1 MLRNAETRVER
12 HVAFLAALQAD
23 RSAEAHSGHTSA
35 LIRSRVQYR
44 VKTIRELMAAWESW
58 QRFGQP
64 PGFQPPQWDEA
75 DVFSNVL
82 PWTVASPAHGMTEQH
97 LRYKVYCAAQE
108 LQRCQEEL
116 RFLPQDAVNT
126 LQYFEW
132 QQQQLSA
139 ALQAVN
145 PQLGCAAGRAHMLR
159 TWQARIFHLQQQALD
174 AFVKAD
180 GLSAA
185 DYPCGGAAAPSDR
198 TAAACSRHRLR
209 VTACPCCIP
218 ACTAPACI
226 CALISSPHVGWLA
239 LCALIS
245 TNYRQQAT

>member
-1 MLRNAETRVER
+1 MTSTLIPFHLQEAAAGLRDTMLRNAETRVER

-44 VKTIRELMAAWESW
+44 VKAIRELMAVWESW

-64 PGFQPPQWDEA
+64 PGFEPPQWDEA

-82 PWTVASPAHGMTEQH
+82 PWTAASPAHGMTEQH

-132 QQQQLSA
+132 QQQQLAA

-159 TWQARIFHLQQQALD
+159 AWQARISHLQRQALD
-174 AFVKAD
+174 AFVKA
-180 GLSAA
+180 GWVV
-185 DYPCGGAAAPSDR
+185 CG
-198 TAAACSRHRLR
+198 
-209 VTACPCCIP
+209 
-218 ACTAPACI
+218 
-226 CALISSPHVGWLA
+226 
-239 LCALIS
+239 
-245 TNYRQQAT
+245 